1 MQILSDNM
9 MKLNPTEYQNKNPA
23 LIALNQIQQNIM
35 QSNDIVQSSFAN
47 FKNEDSHSS
56 IITSNDHE
64 STFDKIIKQ
73 QQLSLFASGAVAA
86 GAPRVSNS

>member
-1 MQILSDNM
+1 
-9 MKLNPTEYQNKNPA
+9 
-23 LIALNQIQQNIM
+23 M

-73 QQLSLFASGAVAA
+73 Q
-86 GAPRVSNS
+86 